1 MALHTIKRRLRKKP
15 NFEPMQG
22 QNLFEMD
29 DFYYKEISNL
39 TEAGGWSI
47 DFINKKSYF
56 DQQARKILKV
66 PIGYKLSLK
75 TAHKFYAEEHM
86 KLANDMFLKCAQGDS
101 FSIEI
106 KMLTYTKEIF
116 WVRAHGKPLK
126 NADGEIIGIRGVF
139 QNIDQIKK
147 RELKLKASVDLIESH
162 NKRLY
167 NFAHIISH
175 NLRSHVSNLQL
186 TTALF
191 ETENLNTD
199 QKELFENFLK
209 ISKNLDVTLK
219 HLNEIV
225 TIQTNV
231 NKERTLLN
239 VEKVYKK
246 VITSIKQTSI
256 QNKVVYYTEF
266 SEVEEVEYVEAYLE
280 SILLNLITNA
290 IKYKHP
296 DRDPEINIFTYE
308 EGCNIFLV
316 VKDNGIGIDLE
327 KNGDQLFQMYKT
339 FDCNENANGLGLFIT
354 KGQIES
360 LGGKI
365 TVESKLGKGTKFTVQ
380 L

>member
-1 MALHTIKRRLRKKP
+1 MALQTIRKRLRIKP

-22 QNLFEMD
+22 QDLFEMD

-75 TAHKFYAEEHM
+75 TAYKFYAEEHM
-86 KLANDMFLKCAQGDS
+86 ELANDLFYRCAQGDS
-101 FSIEI
+101 FSTEI
-106 KMLTYTKEIF
+106 KMVTYTNDVF
-116 WVRAHGKPLK
+116 WVKAYGKPLK
-126 NADGEIIGIRGVF
+126 NGEDEIIGIRGVF

-167 NFAHIISH
+167 NFAHIVSH

-191 ETENLNTD
+191 ETNNLNTD
-199 QKELFENFLK
+199 QKELFDNFLK

-231 NKERTLLN
+231 NKKRVLLN
-239 VEKVYKK
+239 VEEVYKR
-246 VITSIKQTSI
+246 VISSIKQISI
-256 QNKVVYYTEF
+256 QNRVVYYTEF
-266 SEVEEVEYVEAYLE
+266 SEVEEVEYVETYLE

-308 EGCNIFLV
+308 ENDNVFLV
-316 VKDNGIGIDLE
+316 IKDNGIGIDIE
-327 KNGDQLFQMYKT
+327 NEGDRLFQMYKT
-339 FDCNENANGLGLFIT
+339 FDCKENVDGLGLFIT

-360 LGGKI
+360 LGGNI
-365 TVESKLGKGTKFTVQ
+365 TVESTLGKGTKFTVQ